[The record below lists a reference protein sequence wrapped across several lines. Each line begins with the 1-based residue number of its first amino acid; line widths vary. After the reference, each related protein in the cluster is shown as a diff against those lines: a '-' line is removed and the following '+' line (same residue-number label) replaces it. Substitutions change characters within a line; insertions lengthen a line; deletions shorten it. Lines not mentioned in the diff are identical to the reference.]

1 LTELTPDLY
10 MSHGNRFPGR
20 SLKLGSPGRQWTGIQ
35 GLHEWCVA
43 RRKMAPTHAATIT
56 FPAKID
62 PDIFL
67 ICAWKRGTMGKHGSI
82 QTRLSRSRT
91 SCFRH
96 GSIATD
102 MAWHVYVCIFI
113 CIGSMLWSSAYP
125 HRMMITALSNG
136 EIRVRKVS
144 TGMRSTQH
152 VPSSASSR
160 PCSSLSAPG
169 AGVPADEESWRK
181 G

>member
-1 LTELTPDLY
+1 MVCRTPQNGPNTCRHYHISGKNRSGYLSDLRLEEGY
-10 MSHGNRFPGR
+10 DG
-20 SLKLGSPGRQWTGIQ
+20 
-35 GLHEWCVA
+35 
-43 RRKMAPTHAATIT
+43 
-56 FPAKID
+56 
-62 PDIFL
+62 
-67 ICAWKRGTMGKHGSI
+67 MGKHGSI

-152 VPSSASSR
+152 APSSASSR

-169 AGVPADEESWRK
+169 AGAPVDGESWRK

>member
-1 LTELTPDLY
+1 
-10 MSHGNRFPGR
+10 MN
-20 SLKLGSPGRQWTGIQ
+20 
-35 GLHEWCVA
+35 GLS
-43 RRKMAPTHAATIT
+43 HAAKWPQHMPPLSH
-56 FPAKID
+56 PAKID

-113 CIGSMLWSSAYP
+113 HIGSMLWSTAYP
-125 HRMMITALSNG
+125 HRMVITALSNG

-144 TGMRSTQH
+144 TGMRSMQH
-152 VPSSASSR
+152 APSSASSC

-169 AGVPADEESWRK
+169 ALRTITHQYCRSKHDLVRQVTHGAPADGEFWRK